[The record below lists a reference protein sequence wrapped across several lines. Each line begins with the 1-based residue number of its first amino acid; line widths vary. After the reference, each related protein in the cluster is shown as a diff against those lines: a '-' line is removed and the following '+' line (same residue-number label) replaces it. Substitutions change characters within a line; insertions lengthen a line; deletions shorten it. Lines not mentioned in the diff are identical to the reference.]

1 MRSKF
6 LLRLIQP
13 VGHDRQQHLLHIAPV
28 KEQFH
33 AAKQGLPAVNLHVS
47 RRGPVDGHARRNRGQ
62 NQNTEGAH
70 GPNRISGLAIVDAG
84 SKILGMYRTFVI
96 VRHTFLEA
104 VVQPIYS
111 LVLALGAA
119 ILLIFAALPFFTLGE
134 DTVMF
139 KAVGLDV
146 VLLLVL
152 VSTLFATSRSIY
164 EEIEDRTMLTLM
176 SKPLHKWEVLVGK
189 FLGIVASAAMA
200 VGILGVV
207 LILCTYWRI
216 PTDYMLRTNT
226 LDERELRNIW
236 EYRMMHISGL
246 LPSLVLVWLQIAVLA
261 ALGVALS
268 TRFSLVVNLP
278 VVILLYI
285 AGNLTRFLFP
295 MTNGSGTVMDGRSV
309 IVKAA
314 AYIVSLLLPYLQTF
328 DLRPLTVYK
337 TITLPNTQFAGD
349 PQGVALSV
357 IWGYV
362 GLAVLYAV
370 TYSSFALSAG
380 MFLFEGRELGG
391 AEG

>member
-1 MRSKF
+1 
-6 LLRLIQP
+6 
-13 VGHDRQQHLLHIAPV
+13 
-28 KEQFH
+28 
-33 AAKQGLPAVNLHVS
+33 
-47 RRGPVDGHARRNRGQ
+47 
-62 NQNTEGAH
+62 
-70 GPNRISGLAIVDAG
+70 LAIVDAG